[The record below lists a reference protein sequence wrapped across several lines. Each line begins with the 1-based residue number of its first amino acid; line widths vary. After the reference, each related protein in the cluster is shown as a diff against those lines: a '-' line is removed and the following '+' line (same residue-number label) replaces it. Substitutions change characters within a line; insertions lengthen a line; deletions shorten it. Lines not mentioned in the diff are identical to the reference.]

1 MGPLTV
7 LVRPK
12 KRETEKKIG
21 RIYVPLTVSDRQ
33 LIGEVVAVGSGTQET
48 PMEAKVGDEVEYL
61 ANSFEVS
68 IDNKDLHLLYMSNI
82 LFIRP

>member
-48 PMEAKVGDEVEYL
+48 PMEAKVGDEVEFI
-61 ANSFEVS
+61 AVDTDKGWAAHEVE
-68 IDNKDLHLLYMSNI
+68 LVE
-82 LFIRP
+82 